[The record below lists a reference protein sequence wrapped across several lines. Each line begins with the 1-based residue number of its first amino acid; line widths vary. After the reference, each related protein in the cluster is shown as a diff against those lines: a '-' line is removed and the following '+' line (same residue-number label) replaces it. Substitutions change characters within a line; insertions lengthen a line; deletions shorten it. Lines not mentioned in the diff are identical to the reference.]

1 MIPWR
6 FQEWWNFGIL
16 NSKSNSRLKIEWK
29 KFPIP
34 WNSQKI
40 GNFQENFRIP
50 NNSWKIPEMMEFW
63 NSGLKIK
70 FLDNNWVGK
79 TPYTLKLA
87 NTSQIQGIP
96 GFLDVWI
103 PGLKDLEMLFCH
115 FIAKLISLLSFELR
129 AAKLHLLKKLVKR
142 CLKNEQN
149 LGTFIYFSA

>member
-1 MIPWR
+1 MNELFWNSTLKFMFLYKSWVGRIPYT
-6 FQEWWNFGIL
+6 
-16 NSKSNSRLKIEWK
+16 LK
-29 KFPIP
+29 
-34 WNSQKI
+34 SQKI
-40 GNFQENFRIP
+40 GNFQWNSRVLD
-50 NNSWKIPEMMEFW
+50 NSWKIPGIMEFW
-63 NSGLKIK
+63 NSRLKIK
-70 FLDNNWVGK
+70 FLDKNWVGK